1 MQLRTRRHRGRDEK
15 GATFVLV
22 AVSMV
27 LLLWGGA
34 FGVDLGI
41 TAVGNR
47 QVQSMADTAGLD
59 LARYVDVADWTTTI
73 RTAQQSTNFLNV
85 KMANANTDNGSGVTL
100 SEIPG
105 VWLNGSFTPEGQ
117 KVGNPPQFVQCWFF
131 TPPALHPCNAVKV
144 TATQSVPQIFVGG
157 QSHVSRSAIAAVTPE
172 AAFSVGSYLASINSQ
187 ESTVLNAIMS
197 TLGGTANVTALG
209 YQGLA
214 NTNVTIN
221 QLITASGG
229 LLTTSNVL
237 TASLPGS
244 TWQSIWNVAVANQ
257 VAQANC
263 GATPTPLPCLASSA
277 LSGTNALNFTAST
290 QAQLCQ
296 LVSINGSTCSSGTLS
311 TAALSTS
318 LNALQTFTTEAEVAN
333 GTHALDLGTSLGITG
348 VSDAKLTLTLTQLPQ
363 VAFGAVGATAT
374 TAQVSSDL
382 QLSVLG
388 IGLVDIPLSAAQ
400 GTGTLQ
406 GLTCSFNSMKSTTIQ
421 PTSTTVQGTVNVAGV
436 NVGTLSVSGITSQ
449 NTSAFGYGPSVV
461 PPSASTAQA
470 GTNPQAAGATNPT
483 LSYTGLTVTNPS
495 PLYTLLTSTLQ
506 GVLGSI
512 LQVAGAAVGGVQ
524 VADLGTNCGAV
535 SLVQ

>member
-1 MQLRTRRHRGRDEK
+1 
-15 GATFVLV
+15 
-22 AVSMV
+22 MV

-34 FGVDLGI
+34 FGVDLGM
-41 TAVGNR
+41 TTVGNR
-47 QVQSMADTAGLD
+47 QAQAMADTAGLD

-73 RTAQQSTNFLNV
+73 RTAQQSTTFLDG
-85 KMANANTDNGSGVTL
+85 KMANANTDNGSGATL

-105 VWLNGSFTPEGQ
+105 VWLNGTFTPEGQ
-117 KVGNPPQFVQCWFF
+117 KVGNPPQTVQCWFF

-144 TATQSVPQIFVGG
+144 TAAQSVPQIFVGG
-157 QSHVSRSAIAAVTPE
+157 HSHVSRSAVAAVTPE
-172 AAFSVGSYLASINSQ
+172 ATFSVGSYLASINAQ
-187 ESTVLNAIMS
+187 QATVLNALMG
-197 TLGGTANVTALG
+197 TLGGTANVTVLG

-214 NTNVTIN
+214 NTNVTLN

-229 LLTTSNVL
+229 LLTASNVL

-244 TWQSIWNVAVANQ
+244 TWQSIWNAAVANQ
-257 VAQANC
+257 VASANC
-263 GATPTPLPCLASSA
+263 GATPTPLPCLASAA
-277 LSGTNALNFTAST
+277 LSGPNALDFTSS

-348 VSDAKLTLTLTQLPQ
+348 VSDAKLTLTMTQIPQ
-363 VAFGAVGATAT
+363 VAFGAVNATAT
-374 TAQVSSDL
+374 TAQISSDL

-406 GLTCSFNSMKSTTIQ
+406 GLTCAFNSMKTTTIQ
-421 PTSTTVQGTVNVAGV
+421 PTSTAVQGTVNVAGV
-436 NVGTLSVSGITSQ
+436 NVGTLSVAAITSL
-449 NTSAFGYGPSVV
+449 NTSAFGYGPAVV

-470 GTNPQAAGATNPT
+470 GTNPQAAGATNPS
-483 LSYTGLTVTNPS
+483 LSYSGLTVINPS

-506 GVLGSI
+506 GVLGPI
-512 LQVAGAAVGGVQ
+512 LQVAGASVGGVQ